1 MSLAA
6 QSTWP
11 LRDVSKV
18 ITHYTCMHEEHNCM
32 ERCIE
37 LGTALQANLGPFRY
51 WIQETKREKIP
62 LEEVRETL
70 ATLHRGEIP
79 DLLRR
84 HSAAARA
91 FPR

>member
-1 MSLAA
+1 M
-6 QSTWP
+6 
-11 LRDVSKV
+11 
-18 ITHYTCMHEEHNCM
+18 
-32 ERCIE
+32 E

-62 LEEVRETL
+62 LKEVQETL
-70 ATLHRGEIP
+70 DTLHRGEVP

-84 HSAAARA
+84 HSAAASA